1 MKITLS
7 GIMGK
12 TFTVLLSC
20 IVCFSALVSAALGS
34 SKASDLDEITV
45 YTAKK
50 IITMDP
56 RYPEAKVVAVRAGEI
71 LSVGRNFVDL
81 APWLD
86 RYPHHIDNT
95 FKGKV
100 LMPGF
105 IDPHLHPML
114 AALFL
119 PHDFAAPDTWHFPDK
134 VVEGVV
140 GREAFLQ
147 RVSEGHRKKI
157 DSTEWLLIFGWAEAA
172 HGKITRADLNAISN
186 ERPIAVSSRST
197 HSMILNDKALEV
209 LGVTAE
215 LADAHPMQHELDY
228 ENGIFAESAN
238 FLMVAP
244 RLAPIM
250 FAPQRLQKGLSLLR
264 DMAHSAGI
272 TTMAEPGAGLVAGG
286 GDLIKEMN
294 MMASVLDQ
302 DDTPFRTYLFPSAY
316 ASSKHVKDADKL
328 VAYVDSLARVSRKR
342 LKVLP
347 KRIKFLYDGSYVDQL
362 GIYDAPGY
370 IDGHKGMRIDP
381 PALFDDMMVKF
392 WEAGYGIHVHVQG
405 DGGTRKTIDTLA
417 ALQELKP
424 RFDHRFVIEHMGQA
438 SIETLDRAT
447 RLGASVSGMIYPLYS
462 MGEPFAEKVLGHD
475 RMEMAFP
482 YQEVLRL
489 GMKLALHSDTPVAPP
504 NPLRN
509 AWISVTRENAAG
521 GVIGERQ
528 ALTVHQ
534 AMRAITIDA
543 AYMLGLENEIG
554 SIRAGKKA
562 DFTVLESDPYNVR
575 KSKLAGVGIWG
586 TVLEGRLYPVN
597 K

>member
-1 MKITLS
+1 MKIALS
-7 GIMGK
+7 GVVSK
-12 TFTVLLSC
+12 TFAVLLP
-20 IVCFSALVSAALGS
+20 CFVWGSLSVSAAS
-34 SKASDLDEITV
+34 SSFKASDLDEITV

-71 LSVGRNFVDL
+71 LSVGRNLADL

-147 RVSEGHRKKI
+147 RVTEDHLKKI
-157 DSTEWLLIFGWAEAA
+157 DNNEWLLMFGWAEAA
-172 HGKITRADLNAISN
+172 HGKITRDDLNAISRD
-186 ERPIAVSSRST
+186 RPIAISSRST
-197 HSMILNDKALEV
+197 HSMILNDKALQV

-215 LADAHPMQHELDY
+215 LAAAHPMQHELDY
-228 ENGIFAESAN
+228 DNGLFAESAN

-244 RLAPIM
+244 RLAPII
-250 FAPQRLQKGLSLLR
+250 FAPQRLQKGLTLLR

-286 GDLIKEMN
+286 GDLVKEMK
-294 MMASVLDQ
+294 MMAPVLDR

-328 VAYVDSLARVSRKR
+328 VAYVDSLSTLGSQR

-347 KRIKFLYDGSYVDQL
+347 KKIKFLYDGSYVDQL

-370 IDGHKGMRIDP
+370 IDGHEGLRIDP
-381 PALFDDMMVKF
+381 PALFDDMIVRF

-417 ALQELKP
+417 ALQERKP
-424 RFDHRFVIEHMGQA
+424 RFDHRFVMEHMGQT
-438 SIETLDRAT
+438 SIETLERAA
-447 RLGASVSGMIYPLYS
+447 RLGASVSALIYPLYS
-462 MGEPFAEKVLGHD
+462 MGQPFAEKVLGHD

-489 GMKLALHSDTPVAPP
+489 NMKLALHSDTPVAPP

-509 AWISVTRENAAG
+509 AWISVNRENAAG

-528 ALTVHQ
+528 ALSVHQ

-543 AYMLGLENEIG
+543 AHMLGLEDEIG

-562 DFTVLESDPYNVR
+562 DFTVLESDPYRVR
-575 KSKLAGVGIWG
+575 PSKLTDIDIWG

-597 K
+597 Q